1 MLFSFRVFSWLTDK
15 SSPAAMGSLSSA
27 LKFYKE
33 MGVQV
38 YYQDN
43 LTNRTSSI
51 QRVQSMIQTVLGF
64 SHVNFSASPLSIWK
78 EPEGSFTLPSWKA

>member
-1 MLFSFRVFSWLTDK
+1 MQ
-15 SSPAAMGSLSSA
+15 A
-27 LKFYKE
+27 
-33 MGVQV
+33 

-51 QRVQSMIQTVLGF
+51 QRVQSMMQTVLGF
-64 SHVNFSASPLSIWK
+64 SRVKFSACPLSLWK